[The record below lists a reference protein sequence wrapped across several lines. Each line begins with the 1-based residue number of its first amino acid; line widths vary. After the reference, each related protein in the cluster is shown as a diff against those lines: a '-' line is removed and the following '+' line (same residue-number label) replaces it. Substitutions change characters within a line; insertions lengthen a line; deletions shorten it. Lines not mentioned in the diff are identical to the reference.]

1 MKKSYGRYSG
11 QRYTN
16 SKERLNE
23 IKERYKNGV
32 TYSDIL
38 EMIGGHNDRTDTKRV
53 RRTSNEIIR

>member
-16 SKERLNE
+16 SEERLNE
-23 IKERYKNGV
+23 IKQKYKNGV

-38 EMIGGHNDRTDTKRV
+38 EMIGG
-53 RRTSNEIIR
+53 

>member
-23 IKERYKNGV
+23 IKQKYKNGV

-38 EMIGGHNDRTDTKRV
+38 EMIGGHNDRREKI
-53 RRTSNEIIR
+53 RRQLR